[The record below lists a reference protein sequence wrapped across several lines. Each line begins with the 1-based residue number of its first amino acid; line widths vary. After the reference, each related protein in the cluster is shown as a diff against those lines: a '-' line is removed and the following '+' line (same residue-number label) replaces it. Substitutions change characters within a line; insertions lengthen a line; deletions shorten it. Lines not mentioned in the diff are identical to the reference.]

1 MPRADVVVIGAGL
14 AGLSC
19 AAELAESGARVFLAA
34 KGMAS
39 THWTHGGL
47 DVAAPPNAATS
58 RAGIRV
64 LAARTGHPFA
74 TLHADVEAAVERHL
88 ARLSVSGLPTRGS
101 IDDDLVPIPTAIG
114 TLRRAAILPA
124 AQAAALEPWN
134 EVGLLGVGIRGY
146 RDAWAAYAARNLGA
160 ADWPDGPGKI
170 RAVEVELPDLAGLR
184 NLNAR
189 TLATRFDDAA
199 WRSRA
204 IAAIADAVPPGRWR
218 LAVPA
223 VLGIRD
229 HATVLAEA
237 EAALEQPVIEIV
249 SLPPSIPGLRLFE
262 ALRATIL
269 ARGGRVQVGFDVVE
283 VERQGRRVVAVHTEA
298 AARTLR
304 LVADE
309 FVLATGG
316 IAGEGIRARPDG
328 SLHERVFGLPVEAP
342 PRERWF
348 SDDPLVPHPI
358 EGLGLRVDASLR
370 PVDPENPAGGPLLE
384 NVRVIGSALAGMR
397 PLDERCGDGVALAS
411 AHAAVRHLSVGRA
424 AA

>member
-47 DVAAPPNAATS
+47 DVAAPSGAATS
-58 RAGIRV
+58 RAGIEL
-64 LAARTGHPFA
+64 LAARPGHPYA
-74 TLHADVEAAVERHL
+74 ALHADAAGAVDGHV
-88 ARLSVSGLPTRGS
+88 ARLAARGLPVRGTLE
-101 IDDDLVPIPTAIG
+101 DALVPIPTAIG
-114 TLRRAAILPA
+114 TLRPAAILPA
-124 AQAAALEPWN
+124 GQAAALEPWSGW
-134 EVGLLGVGIRGY
+134 GLLMVGIRGY
-146 RDAWAAYAARNLGA
+146 RDAWAAYAARNLA
-160 ADWPDGPGKI
+160 AARWPAGPTEV
-170 RAVEVELPDLAGLR
+170 RALEVELPGLDGLR

-189 TLATRFDDAA
+189 TLANLFDDRGWRARALRAVAAAVPAGA
-199 WRSRA
+199 WR
-204 IAAIADAVPPGRWR
+204 V
-218 LAVPA
+218 AVPA

-229 HATVLAEA
+229 HAAVLAEA
-237 EAALEQPVIEIV
+237 EAALGQPVIEIV

-269 ARGGRVQVGFDVVE
+269 AAGGRVQVGFDVVE

-316 IAGEGIRARPDG
+316 IGGEGIRARPDG

-358 EGLGLRVDASLR
+358 EGLGLRVDGSLR
-370 PVDPENPAGGPLLE
+370 PVDPANPAGGPLLE

-397 PLDERCGDGVALAS
+397 SLDERCGDGVALAS
-411 AHAAVRHLSVGRA
+411 AHAAVRRLSIGRA